1 MENRHKSA
9 NALPKAFIFAIL
21 LSGINVNIAQAADAS
36 GDVVKNTLVENTVLH
51 RTDAIQKVES
61 DNGNI
66 TKPKVAEIKKNNQ
79 PNRITSTLKNNTQT
93 GRAFHWFTSDPVDNP
108 LVLVSTKADMSQ
120 PLTFQAT
127 AREVNSHYL
136 QRDAEGYFI
145 YKKTKKINNN
155 NAVIGYFTDKNKTD
169 VKWEPEDEAK
179 NPDES
184 VGIDITAVKETIY
197 DADAVGLQPGT
208 LYYYQVGAKNG
219 ALSDIG
225 KFKTAGGAD
234 KAVTFI
240 QYTDTQNAYWN
251 EHKRNE
257 AQFGADTLFQAQKV
271 APHADFVLH
280 TGDFVEIAE
289 AEDEW
294 LDLMN
299 RSQKGFLQMSLAVV
313 PGNHDEYGLNKK
325 ELFPK
330 KFNEHFNLD
339 SAGKIDGGSYY
350 SFDYNNAH
358 FIVLNTNDYKN
369 KDKKALGEQQLTW
382 LREDVQKARKNGA
395 KWIILSYHKPLFS
408 KSYHSLEDEDVQ
420 NVRDDF
426 MKAIDDLDIDLA
438 LQGHDHVFS
447 RTKSLQYAS
456 KTDSFVN
463 AKIDHADFSYD
474 ENNHKILRSPKG
486 TTFVIPNTGGTKA
499 YDSLFNES
507 LEHIHKVRPKLN
519 WLTQQQVEHYNNL
532 FEIGYQPQRS
542 ARFKN
547 KHENYRDSSEQNFA
561 TYTIEGN
568 KLTGA
573 VYQVSGDLSKG
584 EARRVFLVDK
594 FSIVKE

>member
-1 MENRHKSA
+1 MHKLA
-9 NALPKAFIFAIL
+9 NALPKAFIFSIL
-21 LSGINVNIAQAADAS
+21 LSGININIAQAADAS
-36 GDVVKNTLVENTVLH
+36 GDVVKNTLVENTILH

-66 TKPKVAEIKKNNQ
+66 AKPKVAEIKKNNH
-79 PNRITSTLKNNTQT
+79 PNRITSTLKSNTQT
-93 GRAFHWFTSDPVDNP
+93 GRSFHWFTSDPADNP
-108 LVLVSTKADMSQ
+108 VVLVSTKADMSQ
-120 PLTFQAT
+120 PLAFPAT

-155 NAVIGYFTDKNKTD
+155 HEVIGYFTDKNKTD

-197 DADAVGLQPGT
+197 DADAAGLQPGT
-208 LYYYQVGAKNG
+208 FYYYQVGAKNG

-225 KFKTAGGAD
+225 KFKTSGGSD
-234 KAVTFI
+234 KAITFI

-257 AQFGADTLFQAQKV
+257 AQFGADTLFQAQKI

-294 LDLMN
+294 LDLMT

-313 PGNHDEYGLNKK
+313 PGNHDEYALDEK

-369 KDKKALGEQQLTW
+369 KDKKALGEQQLAW

-426 MKAIDDLDIDLA
+426 MQAIDDLDIDLA

-447 RTKSLQYAS
+447 RTKSLQYTP

-474 ENNHKILRSPKG
+474 ENNHKILQSPKG

>member
-1 MENRHKSA
+1 MHKLA
-9 NALPKAFIFAIL
+9 NALPKAFIFSLL
-21 LSGINVNIAQAADAS
+21 LSGININIAQAADAS
-36 GDVVKNTLVENTVLH
+36 GDVVKNTLVENTILH

-66 TKPKVAEIKKNNQ
+66 AKPKVAEIKKNNH
-79 PNRITSTLKNNTQT
+79 PNRITSTLKSNTQT
-93 GRAFHWFTSDPVDNP
+93 GRAFHWFTSDPADNP

-120 PLTFQAT
+120 PLAFLAT

-155 NAVIGYFTDKNKTD
+155 NEVIGYFTDKNKTD

-197 DADAVGLQPGT
+197 DADASGLQPGT

-225 KFKTAGGAD
+225 KFKTSGGAD
-234 KAVTFI
+234 KAITFI

-257 AQFGADTLFQAQKV
+257 AQFGADTLFQAQKI
-271 APHADFVLH
+271 APRADFVLH

-294 LDLMN
+294 LDLMT

-313 PGNHDEYGLNKK
+313 PGNHDEYALDEK

-369 KDKKALGEQQLTW
+369 KDKKALGEQQLAW

-426 MKAIDDLDIDLA
+426 MQAIDDLDIDLA

-447 RTKSLQYAS
+447 RTKSLQYAP

-474 ENNHKILRSPKG
+474 ENNHKILQSPKG